1 MRKRILTCLLAVC
14 ILLSGCVERQQVGE
28 SSGSDAPSA
37 SATRPEPVGL
47 EIAGNDISKYTILWA
62 PSDYAEHR
70 KLHKKYLPGMDFN
83 EESAYRLQS
92 IIAELTG
99 VELEVVD
106 AADREAGDWDI
117 LVGNV
122 KQTTVS
128 LEEDDYQITVNGSC
142 LEILGGTYGTT
153 WHALDDLEKLLR
165 EQAAGGNISI
175 GSDYYQSGTYHLLRI
190 GMVGD
195 SITQGN
201 GSNTEDRGYLSYPM
215 QLGRILWKECLVY
228 NFGNAGKTMCNH
240 WSNAYIK
247 CSTYQEAL
255 EAAADLDVMT
265 IMLGTNDAKCVI
277 DVDMGYTEKFD
288 QQYYDSCK
296 EMMDSFSAKNSD
308 LKYFLFNAPEYFG
321 TNSRKEGLPYVHAVQ
336 LKTVDRLQA
345 DGFDVTHV
353 DVYEMTRRMRNTFPD
368 NVHPNSQGHLIL
380 AEKLAE
386 YLQENLLLGQ
396 TE

>member
-1 MRKRILTCLLAVC
+1 MKKRVLIILLTVC
-14 ILLSGCVERQQVGE
+14 IFLTGCVIHQPATEP
-28 SSGSDAPSA
+28 SATWTDPSA
-37 SATRPEPVGL
+37 SETQPKPV
-47 EIAGNDISKYTILWA
+47 EMDIAGNDISRYTILWA
-62 PSDYAEHR
+62 PSEYASYR
-70 KLHKKYLPGMDFN
+70 KLYKKYLPGMDFN
-83 EESAYRLQS
+83 EETAYRLQS
-92 IIAELTG
+92 LIMELTG

-106 AADREAGDWDI
+106 ATGREIGNYDI

-122 KQTTVS
+122 KHADTG
-128 LEEDDYQITVNGSC
+128 LKEDDYQIFVTGSQ

-153 WHALDDLEKLLR
+153 WHALDDLEKTFR
-165 EQAAGGNISI
+165 EHASQGKISI
-175 GSDYYQSGTYHLLRI
+175 PKNFNHSGTYHLLRI

-201 GSNTEDRGYLSYPM
+201 GSNTEERGCLSYPM
-215 QLGRILWKECLVY
+215 QVGRILWKECLVY
-228 NFGNAGKTMCNH
+228 NYGNAGKTMCNH

-255 EAAADLDVMT
+255 EGAAQLDVMT
-265 IMLGTNDAKCVI
+265 IMLGTNDAKSVM

-296 EMMDSFSAKNSD
+296 ELMDSFSAKNSD
-308 LKYFLFNAPEYFG
+308 LKYYLFNAPEYFG
-321 TNSRKEGLPYVHAVQ
+321 TNARKEGLPYVHAVQ
-336 LKTVDRLQA
+336 LKTVDRLKA

-368 NVHPNSQGHLIL
+368 TVHPNSQGHLIL

-386 YLQENLLLGQ
+386 YLRTDLKLG
-396 TE
+396 

>member
-1 MRKRILTCLLAVC
+1 M
-14 ILLSGCVERQQVGE
+14 
-28 SSGSDAPSA
+28 
-37 SATRPEPVGL
+37 
-47 EIAGNDISKYTILWA
+47 EIAGNDISNYTILWA
-62 PSDYAEHR
+62 PSEYAEYR
-70 KLHKKYLPGMDFN
+70 QLHGKYLPGMDFN

-92 IIAELTG
+92 LITELTG
-99 VELEVVD
+99 VELEVMD
-106 AADREAGDWDI
+106 ATNLQVGDYDI

-122 KQTTVS
+122 KRQPVS
-128 LEEDDYQITVNGSC
+128 LAEDDYQITVDGSR

-153 WHALDDLEKLLR
+153 WHALDDLEKMLR
-165 EQAAGGNISI
+165 GQAADGNISI
-175 GSDYYQSGTYHLLRI
+175 GADYRHSGTYHLLRI

-201 GSNTEDRGYLSYPM
+201 GSNTEDRGCLSYPM

-228 NFGNAGKTMCNH
+228 NYGNAGKTMCNH
-240 WSNAYIK
+240 WGNAYIK

-255 EAAADLDVMT
+255 KGAAHLDVMT
-265 IMLGTNDAKCVI
+265 IMLGTNDAKSMI
-277 DVDMGYTEKFD
+277 DVDKGYTENFD

-296 EMMDSFSAKNSD
+296 ELMDSFSAKNSD

-321 TNSRKEGLPYVHAVQ
+321 TNSRKQGLPYVHAVQ
-336 LKTVDRLQA
+336 LKTVDRLKA

-368 NVHPNSQGHLIL
+368 TVHPNSQGHLIL

-386 YLQENLLLGQ
+386 YLQQNLPLG
-396 TE
+396 

>member
-1 MRKRILTCLLAVC
+1 MRKRILACLFAVC
-14 ILLSGCVERQQVGE
+14 ILLSGCIAADPSVG
-28 SSGSDAPSA
+28 DTPPA
-37 SATRPEPVGL
+37 SETLAKPVGM

-62 PSDYAEHR
+62 PSEYAEYR
-70 KLHKKYLPGMDFN
+70 QLHGKYLPGMDFN

-92 IIAELTG
+92 LITELTG
-99 VELEVVD
+99 VELEVMD
-106 AADREAGDWDI
+106 ATNLQVGDYDI

-122 KQTTVS
+122 KRQPVS
-128 LEEDDYQITVNGSC
+128 LAEDDYQITVDGSR

-153 WHALDDLEKLLR
+153 WHALDDLEKMLR
-165 EQAAGGNISI
+165 GQAADGNISI
-175 GSDYYQSGTYHLLRI
+175 GADYRHSGTYHLLRI

-201 GSNTEDRGYLSYPM
+201 GSNTEDRGCLSYPM

-228 NFGNAGKTMCNH
+228 NYGNAGKTMCNH
-240 WSNAYIK
+240 WGNAYIK

-255 EAAADLDVMT
+255 KGAAHLDVMT
-265 IMLGTNDAKCVI
+265 IMLGTNDAKSMI
-277 DVDMGYTEKFD
+277 DVDKGYTENFD

-296 EMMDSFSAKNSD
+296 ELMDSFSAKNSD

-321 TNSRKEGLPYVHAVQ
+321 TNSRKQGLPYVHAVQ
-336 LKTVDRLQA
+336 LKTVDRLKA

-368 NVHPNSQGHLIL
+368 TVHPNSQGHLIL

-386 YLQENLLLGQ
+386 YLQQNLPLG
-396 TE
+396 